1 MAAVVI
7 AVNTVLAQKKLE
19 RLSAA
24 VGARAI
30 LKVVGLRLESY
41 VDESFKTHGRGQWP
55 ALAPSTIE
63 QRRRASS
70 EPLQNEGRY
79 KASFVKETDERTFV
93 EVGSNL
99 KTPDGRS
106 LPAIHEHG
114 VGPYEIHARR
124 ARVLAARLPGGAWK
138 IFGTHVNHPGIP
150 ARPVLPDQSTAER
163 LVVETVS
170 EMLDMA
176 TKDVA

>member
-7 AVNTVLAQKKLE
+7 TANTTQAQKKLE

-24 VGARAI
+24 VGPRAI
-30 LKVVGLRLESY
+30 LKVVGMRLESY
-41 VDESFKTHGRGQWP
+41 VDESFKTHGRGQWRP
-55 ALAPSTIE
+55 LAASTIE
-63 QRRRASS
+63 QRRQGSS

-106 LPAIHEHG
+106 LPGIHEYG
-114 VGPYEIHARR
+114 TGPYDIVAKR
-124 ARVLAARLPGGAWK
+124 AKVLAARLPGGAWK
-138 IFGTHVNHPGIP
+138 IFGTHVRHPGIS
-150 ARPVLPDQSTAER
+150 ARPVLPDQATAEK
-163 LVVETVS
+163 LVIETVS
-170 EMLDMA
+170 EMLDQVDKEGA
-176 TKDVA
+176 